1 MSATK
6 LKSTLLINLATAID
20 RESNWMIRT
29 SSEPMFHQTI
39 DIVKQALVRGD
50 TEITISRLNDYVGES
65 ITEHS
70 ITIENDKY
78 IINKYCQGINYE
90 TLEFQDMVDYIKELY
105 IIDLNK

>member
-6 LKSTLLINLATAID
+6 LETTLLVNLATAID
-20 RESNWMIRT
+20 FESNWMIRT

-39 DIVKQALVRGD
+39 DIVKRALISGD
-50 TEITISRLNDYVGES
+50 TEITISRLDDYIGES

-70 ITIENDKY
+70 ISIENGKY
-78 IINKYCQGINYE
+78 KINKYCQGVNYE
-90 TLEFQDMVDYIKELY
+90 TLDYQDMVDYIKELY